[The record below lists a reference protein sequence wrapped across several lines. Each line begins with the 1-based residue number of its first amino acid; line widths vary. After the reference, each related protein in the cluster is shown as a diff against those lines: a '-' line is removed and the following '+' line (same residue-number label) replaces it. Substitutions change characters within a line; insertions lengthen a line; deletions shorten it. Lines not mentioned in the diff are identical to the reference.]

1 MSWERLYEENI
12 LSQQRFITTLLEVLL
27 AQEYYYV
34 QHLDSN
40 KDLSQE
46 TPYQW
51 HYFDSF
57 ARYTFLYPK
66 NTSHDF
72 YRSLKTSECNLSAF
86 MIRQQIEFETK

>member
-1 MSWERLYEENI
+1 MKIKSNGCDCD
-12 LSQQRFITTLLEVLL
+12 FITLTILNQTMFAISVK
-27 AQEYYYV
+27 
-34 QHLDSN
+34 HWDSN
-40 KDLSQE
+40 KHLSQE

-57 ARYTFLYPK
+57 VRYTFLYPQ